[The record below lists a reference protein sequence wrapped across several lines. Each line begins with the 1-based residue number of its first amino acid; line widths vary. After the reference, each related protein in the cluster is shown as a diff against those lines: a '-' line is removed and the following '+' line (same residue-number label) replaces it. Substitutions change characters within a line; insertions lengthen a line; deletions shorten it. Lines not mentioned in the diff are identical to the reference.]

1 MVAFMA
7 VAAFAGLNSW
17 RAAGDPSYTITFQTT
32 GTGSD
37 ASQAITTVEDII
49 ADGATY
55 VSEIS
60 NAVKVY
66 KGRDGRG
73 IKLGTASVNGEIT
86 LKLANAV
93 KPSKIVVKARKY
105 NDTSNA
111 ITINGQEF
119 EINDGTSDDCVL
131 NYDGNTEVSEIAIVA
146 NKFRA
151 YVISIAVYEASSE
164 APAEDVYVVAGSS
177 TTLFG
182 TAWNS
187 SAEDNDANKMTKN
200 TETGV
205 YEKVYAGVALPAGNI
220 EFKIVKNGSDWIPSG
235 SGNNLICT
243 ISETATYDVT
253 FTFDPATSAITSNAE
268 KKGEAQLPDAEINKV
283 EIRGGKQ
290 GDWASFS
297 KNFELVKAEEGAAY
311 TATIDLAEFAGPFD
325 FKLVVNENVWIGTNM
340 LTLVDEAGLVQ
351 VSETD
356 GADFTLKNDAYQTY
370 TVTATWQENEKAE
383 DGWTVTIVG
392 KDARVP
398 APVNIDL
405 KLTEACDIAA
415 KVAEAVEGKNVGD
428 IKIELTQGVAYT
440 FNSTVELPGSLT
452 FYGNDAVIDASAL
465 EGPMFQM
472 VALVEPTE
480 WTKAKVDIAGIK
492 VKGLKKALFFSN
504 SKNYLF
510 EQFDINWVNVE
521 LAGDA
526 TTFDF
531 TKGSVAATLQVTNST
546 FYAPTATTKSFYSS
560 QSGQKATEAPEV
572 PTQIFKFFN
581 NTMYNLATGKNFFS
595 HRQSNQ
601 TWLAYE
607 VAGNI
612 FVNCG
617 KSGQV
622 IKGMNGGQGGANPT
636 WQINGNAFNFD
647 ETDAETSELTRK
659 DTSANEETGDA
670 EEPVQESVAG
680 IVTFTDAAAGDFN
693 GTFDLAEGAT
703 RPQTLGAPMWTLTFN
718 GGVPTVAEINKVEIR
733 GGKQG
738 DWASFSKN
746 FELVK
751 AEEGAAYTA
760 TIDLAE
766 FAGPF
771 DFKLVVNENVWI
783 GTNML
788 TLVDEA
794 GLVQVSETDG
804 ADFTL
809 KNDAYQTYTVTATWQ
824 ENEKAEDGWTVTIVG
839 KDARVPAPVNIDL
852 KLTEA
857 CDIAAKVAEAVEG
870 KNVGDIKIELTQGVA
885 YTFNSTVELPGSLTF
900 YGNDAVIDASALEG
914 PMFQMVALVEPTE
927 WTKAKVDIAGIKVK
941 GLKKALFFSNSK
953 NYLFEQ
959 FDINWV
965 NVELAGDATT
975 FDFTK
980 GSVAATLQVTNST
993 FYAPTATTKSFYSS
1007 QSGQK
1012 ATEAPEVPTQIFKF
1026 FNNTMY
1032 NLATGKNFFS
1042 HRQSNQT
1049 WLAYEVAGNIFVN
1062 CGKSGQVIKGMNGG
1076 QGGANPT
1083 WQING
1088 NAFNFDETDA
1098 ETSELTRKDTSANEE
1113 TGDAEE
1119 PVQESVAGIVTF
1131 TDAAAGDFNG
1141 TFDLAEGATRPQ
1153 TLGAPMWTLTFNGG
1167 APAVEDTYTVAG
1179 AFYNSDQP
1187 QALFLETAWDPTNV
1201 KNDLEKYTDTYYFK
1215 SYAGVE
1221 FPSAGNFQVKVVKNH
1236 DWNVASYPAD
1246 NVTVA
1251 IAEAGKYDVSISF
1264 DTTTGEVRLIVDPQ
1278 FVPAEPIYTV
1288 VGGYY
1293 TADGEIN
1300 IFNGEKL
1307 WDEKNTNADM
1317 IIVEG
1322 DDFYSL
1328 QIDAQG
1334 IELQPGTITYKV
1346 VKNHD
1351 WTENWGM
1358 EDKKDGNAEYKI
1370 NEAGKYN
1377 ILFKFNPN
1385 AKFEN
1390 GYNVD
1395 CVVTTTTGI
1404 QNVKADDLKNA
1415 TIYNLQGVRM
1425 QNVQKGLYIVN
1436 GKKVVVK

>member
-1 MVAFMA
+1 MKKKLSLLMVAFMA

-32 GTGSD
+32 GTEKD
-37 ASQAITTVEDII
+37 ASQAISTVEDII

-73 IKLGTASVNGEIT
+73 IKLGTTSANGEIT

-164 APAEDVYVVAGSS
+164 APAEDVYVVAGGS

-182 TAWNS
+182 TAWNP

-235 SGNNLICT
+235 DNLICT

-283 EIRGGKQ
+283 VFL
-290 GDWASFS
+290 GDFNEWNQQDEMT
-297 KNFELVKAEEGAAY
+297 KGEGNVWTKEVDA
-311 TATIDLAEFAGPFD
+311 TAFTDDLQ
-325 FKLVVNENVWIGTNM
+325 FKLVVNGSEWIGNGSSM
-340 LTLVDEAGLVQ
+340 IIDAPEGWVDGQNEGYYNYI
-351 VSETD
+351 
-356 GADFTLKNDAYQTY
+356 LKNATTGYQTY
-370 TVTATWQENEKAE
+370 TVTASWAANTNAAE
-383 DGWTVTIVG
+383 GWTLKIEG
-392 KDARVP
+392 KDAREAAPIVIPDGAIVFDFKSAGQAGETLTKNSANFQVNMGEGKEDRTDRNFKSYKDYAGTILPATCQVAIGEEPKVDENGLIVSYDRYLSVYGLNTGDKVRIIYSGVPDGKTPTYCPGTSVDTKAAINGSELVSTVSPIGSGDVIEITEAGEKNYVIMSVFTGMRIEMVIIEPVP
-398 APVNIDL
+398 A
-405 KLTEACDIAA
+405 
-415 KVAEAVEGKNVGD
+415 
-428 IKIELTQGVAYT
+428 
-440 FNSTVELPGSLT
+440 
-452 FYGNDAVIDASAL
+452 
-465 EGPMFQM
+465 
-472 VALVEPTE
+472 
-480 WTKAKVDIAGIK
+480 
-492 VKGLKKALFFSN
+492 
-504 SKNYLF
+504 
-510 EQFDINWVNVE
+510 
-521 LAGDA
+521 
-526 TTFDF
+526 
-531 TKGSVAATLQVTNST
+531 
-546 FYAPTATTKSFYSS
+546 
-560 QSGQKATEAPEV
+560 
-572 PTQIFKFFN
+572 
-581 NTMYNLATGKNFFS
+581 
-595 HRQSNQ
+595 
-601 TWLAYE
+601 
-607 VAGNI
+607 
-612 FVNCG
+612 
-617 KSGQV
+617 
-622 IKGMNGGQGGANPT
+622 
-636 WQINGNAFNFD
+636 
-647 ETDAETSELTRK
+647 
-659 DTSANEETGDA
+659 
-670 EEPVQESVAG
+670 
-680 IVTFTDAAAGDFN
+680 
-693 GTFDLAEGAT
+693 
-703 RPQTLGAPMWTLTFN
+703 
-718 GGVPTVAEINKVEIR
+718 VAEINKVEIR

-771 DFKLVVNENVWI
+771 EFKLVVNDGANWI

-794 GLVQVSETDG
+794 ELVQGSETDG
-804 ADFTL
+804 ANFTL
-809 KNDAYQTYTVTATWQ
+809 KNDAYQTYTVTASWAANT
-824 ENEKAEDGWTVTIVG
+824 NAAEGWTLKIEG
-839 KDARVPAPVNIDL
+839 KDAREAAPIVIPDGAIVFDFKSAGQAGETLTKNSANFQVNMGEGKEDRTDRNFKSYKDYAGTILPATCQVAIGEEPKVDENGLIVSYDRYLSVYGLNTGDKVRIIYSGVPDGKTPTYCPGTSVDTKAAINGSELVSTVSPIGSGDVIEI
-852 KLTEA
+852 TEA
-857 CDIAAKVAEAVEG
+857 GE
-870 KNVGDIKIELTQGVA
+870 
-885 YTFNSTVELPGSLTF
+885 
-900 YGNDAVIDASALEG
+900 
-914 PMFQMVALVEPTE
+914 
-927 WTKAKVDIAGIKVK
+927 
-941 GLKKALFFSNSK
+941 K
-953 NYLFEQ
+953 NYV
-959 FDINWV
+959 IMSV
-965 NVELAGDATT
+965 
-975 FDFTK
+975 FT
-980 GSVAATLQVTNST
+980 GMRI
-993 FYAPTATTKSFYSS
+993 
-1007 QSGQK
+1007 
-1012 ATEAPEVPTQIFKF
+1012 E
-1026 FNNTMY
+1026 M
-1032 NLATGKNFFS
+1032 
-1042 HRQSNQT
+1042 
-1049 WLAYEVAGNIFVN
+1049 
-1062 CGKSGQVIKGMNGG
+1062 VI
-1076 QGGANPT
+1076 
-1083 WQING
+1083 I
-1088 NAFNFDETDA
+1088 
-1098 ETSELTRKDTSANEE
+1098 
-1113 TGDAEE
+1113 E
-1119 PVQESVAGIVTF
+1119 PVA
-1131 TDAAAGDFNG
+1131 
-1141 TFDLAEGATRPQ
+1141 
-1153 TLGAPMWTLTFNGG
+1153 
-1167 APAVEDTYTVAG
+1167 EDTYTVAG
-1179 AFYNSDQP
+1179 AFYNSDEP
-1187 QALFLETAWDPTNV
+1187 QALFLETVWDPTNV

-1236 DWNVASYPAD
+1236 DWNVASYPAG

-1251 IAEAGKYDVSISF
+1251 ITEAGKYDVSISF
-1264 DTTTGEVRLIVDPQ
+1264 DTETSEVRVNVDPQ

-1288 VGGYY
+1288 VGAFY
-1293 TADGEIN
+1293 TAESEID
-1300 IFNGEKL
+1300 IFNGAKP
-1307 WDEKNTNADM
+1307 WDEANTNADM
-1317 IIVEG
+1317 IIVDG

-1328 QIDAQG
+1328 QINAQG

-1358 EDKKDGNAEYKI
+1358 AVTEDNPNGNAEYKI